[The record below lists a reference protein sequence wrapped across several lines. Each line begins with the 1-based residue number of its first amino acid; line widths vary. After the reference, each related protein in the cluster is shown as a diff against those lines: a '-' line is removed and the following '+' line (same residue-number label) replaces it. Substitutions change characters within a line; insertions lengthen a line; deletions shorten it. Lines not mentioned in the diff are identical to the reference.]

1 MNKVRYFFC
10 ILLRFFIHLPNKLFF
25 PIKVKI
31 NDINSEFKK
40 KGFYHIKENNEV
52 SEILHEIEKNLLNI
66 NLQEIIDSHIKI
78 DQKKYSINVYKYL
91 DNEVKIK
98 LENYFS
104 NKKNMEFVNNLT
116 MTKLKLRKIILLINF
131 YNERTIEDDGP
142 KMFHRDSDTLQDQ
155 LKVFILINNIDKRNG
170 MFYFISKEIIDQYS
184 AINPTSKRE
193 RMDINNKWRIEN
205 DQMDI
210 ASKKNIK
217 QLYGEKGETLYIDT
231 TNVYHKGGYINDK
244 EKYRILLNPI
254 YTPVLSLSDWN
265 LNESWLLKFLQRK
278 LTALKYRTLK
288 KYNF

>member
-1 MNKVRYFFC
+1 MYT
-10 ILLRFFIHLPNKLFF
+10 L
-25 PIKVKI
+25 
-31 NDINSEFKK
+31 
-40 KGFYHIKENNEV
+40 
-52 SEILHEIEKNLLNI
+52 

>member
-1 MNKVRYFFC
+1 
-10 ILLRFFIHLPNKLFF
+10 
-25 PIKVKI
+25 
-31 NDINSEFKK
+31 
-40 KGFYHIKENNEV
+40 
-52 SEILHEIEKNLLNI
+52 
-66 NLQEIIDSHIKI
+66 
-78 DQKKYSINVYKYL
+78 
-91 DNEVKIK
+91 
-98 LENYFS
+98 
-104 NKKNMEFVNNLT
+104 
-116 MTKLKLRKIILLINF
+116 
-131 YNERTIEDDGP
+131 
-142 KMFHRDSDTLQDQ
+142 MFHRDSDTLQDQ